1 MTFKT
6 SNVTVRMG
14 IRDAAY
20 RLGKLSELLTLGHG
34 PVDSPLG
41 DQIDVLA
48 NQMEAALAAAGYTGA
63 EPPDAVRVTNG
74 DVLTVA
80 SGSTKTAPAKATVA
94 DNELT
99 SLALTAATDAL
110 TSNGDAISIQDRN
123 GTTLKG
129 DAVVARVVDSRLIS
143 AAFSSLTNGIS
154 SDGNPLNVTTAR
166 GGSTVTGRVRLYVS
180 NNILTS
186 AYLDATAALQTGVT
200 VPVQNSIGQNIQPG
214 TVTVTNNL
222 VASVKLP
229 ANYTAFGDGIAH
241 KVTDGAG
248 KTAQATAKV
257 SGGVLTDQTLPG
269 TVALVADAQVLPVTG
284 GTVTLAIANG
294 AITATY
300 APTA

>member
-48 NQMEAALAAAGYTGA
+48 NQMEVALAAAGYTGV

-74 DVLTVA
+74 DVLTVSSDSKA
-80 SGSTKTAPAKATVA
+80 VPATATIADGVMTKLGLV
-94 DNELT
+94 N
-99 SLALTAATDAL
+99 ATDGIG
-110 TSNGDAISIQDRN
+110 SNDDVAYIYDRN
-123 GTTLKG
+123 DVNLLPVGAKLRVIAGVVKG
-129 DAVVARVVDSRLIS
+129 IY
-143 AAFSSLTNGIS
+143 FSSLTQS
-154 SDGNPLNVTTAR
+154 TLTDGQPYNLTTAR
-166 GGSTVTGRVRLYVS
+166 AGSTVTGRARVYVA
-180 NNILTS
+180 NNVVTS
-186 AYLDATAALQTGVT
+186 FYLDATAALQTGVT